1 MVSTNYD
8 KDISQLIA
16 DAIWEVGIDGLI
28 EIEPGNQMETMLF
41 VLIYYNKKKQF
52 TQGIGLNR
60 PYVSDKFILDNKT
73 TVLDLNYPYILVVDH
88 EIK

>member
-1 MVSTNYD
+1 
-8 KDISQLIA
+8 
-16 DAIWEVGIDGLI
+16 
-28 EIEPGNQMETMLF
+28 MLF
-41 VLIYYNKKKQF
+41 VLIYQNKKQF